1 MYSQLESIVISY
13 VNTLNDLIST
23 THPYTHDTK
32 KIIRNSI
39 LELEGLG
46 CKIRYVDNAL
56 TIIEIKESNYIIS
69 KL

>member
-13 VNTLNDLIST
+13 VNTLNKLIS
-23 THPYTHDTK
+23 DTNTYDAK

-56 TIIEIKESNYIIS
+56 TIIEIKESNYISS

>member
-13 VNTLNDLIST
+13 VNTLNNLINDSNT
-23 THPYTHDTK
+23 YDTK
-32 KIIRNSI
+32 KVISNSI
-39 LELEGLG
+39 LELERLG

-56 TIIEIKESNYIIS
+56 TIIEINENNYIMS